1 MQAGRGPR
9 THPGRLLVLAA
20 ALLTAGQ
27 RRAPGLCAEVE
38 ATGFAAGD
46 PLRLAA
52 LPPRPAAAEVREALR
67 RDPLRC
73 LTRPRGGPGPCTGV
87 TWLVGNRAAVVGRG
101 EVGGAAFYRVALR
114 LRLEAGFGEVQ
125 LYVREADAP
134 CVHHP

>member
-1 MQAGRGPR
+1 MQAGHGPR
-9 THPGRLLVLAA
+9 IHPGGLLILAA
-20 ALLTAGQ
+20 ALLAAGQ

-87 TWLVGNRAAVVGRG
+87 TWLGGNRAAVAGRG
-101 EVGGAAFYRVALR
+101 EAGGAAFYRVTLR
-114 LRLEAGFGEVQ
+114 MRLETGLGEVQ

-134 CVHHP
+134 CVHLR

>member
-1 MQAGRGPR
+1 MVRMS
-9 THPGRLLVLAA
+9 TLGRLLVLAA
-20 ALLTAGQ
+20 ALLAAAGQ
-27 RRAPGLCAEVE
+27 RRAPGSCAEAE

-73 LTRPRGGPGPCTGV
+73 LPARPRGGPGPCTGV
-87 TWLVGNRAAVVGRG
+87 TWLAGNRAAVQDRG
-101 EVGGAAFYRVALR
+101 EVGGAAFYRVTLR
-114 LRLEAGFGEVQ
+114 MRLETGLGEVQ

-134 CVHHP
+134 CVHRQ

>member
-1 MQAGRGPR
+1 MQAGHGPHV
-9 THPGRLLVLAA
+9 HPRRLSILAA
-20 ALLTAGQ
+20 ALLAAGQ
-27 RRAPGLCAEVE
+27 RSAPGSCAEVE

-52 LPPRPAAAEVREALR
+52 LPPRPAAPEVREALR

-87 TWLVGNRAAVVGRG
+87 TWLTGNRAAVAGRG
-101 EVGGAAFYRVALR
+101 EAGGGAFYRVTLR
-114 LRLEAGFGEVQ
+114 MRLETGLGEVQ

-134 CVHHP
+134 CVHLR